1 MTDFVFSNK
10 HDRIHVDGMDFKP
23 VRIAFGFE
31 NVEVR
36 SLPIS
41 NVEYVIAVNVRSN
54 GQHVDKEGWKRSIG
68 TDYVY
73 GYAPIYDCDCLEIA
87 MRNDGGD
94 KGVSDGDLFSSS
106 DLSVN
111 QRLLAYDDLVDL
123 VFADEVGRHL
133 FGLEPPYDS
142 YDEIRYNMNKLEKTV
157 ENDDGSIVLT
167 VHASNNR

>member
-1 MTDFVFSNK
+1 MTDFVFSNT
-10 HDRIHVDGMDFKP
+10 HDRIQVDGMDFKP

-31 NVEVR
+31 NTEVR

-41 NVEYVIAVNVRSN
+41 DVEYVIAVNVRSN
-54 GQHVDKEGWKRSIG
+54 GRHVDKEGWKRSIG

-73 GYAPIYDCDCLEIA
+73 GYAPIYDCDCLEVA
-87 MRNDGGD
+87 MRNDD
-94 KGVSDGDLFSSS
+94 DSGVPKDSVMSDQG
-106 DLSVN
+106 LSVN

-123 VFADEVGRHL
+123 VFADEDGRRL

-142 YDEIRYNMNKLEKTV
+142 YDEIRYNMNKLEKTI

-167 VHASNNR
+167 VHASKDQ

>member
-10 HDRIHVDGMDFKP
+10 HDRIKVDGMDFKP

-31 NVEVR
+31 NTEVR

-41 NVEYVIAVNVRSN
+41 DVEYVIAVNVRSN
-54 GQHVDKEGWKRSIG
+54 GRHVDKEGWERSIG

-73 GYAPIYDCDCLEIA
+73 GYAPIYDCDCLEVV
-87 MRNDGGD
+87 MKNDD
-94 KGVSDGDLFSSS
+94 DSGVPKDSVMPDQG
-106 DLSVN
+106 LSVN

-123 VFADEVGRHL
+123 VFADEDGRHL

-142 YDEIRYNMNKLEKTV
+142 YDEIRYNMNKLEKTI
-157 ENDDGSIVLT
+157 ENEDGSVVLT
-167 VHASNNR
+167 VHASKEN

>member
-10 HDRIHVDGMDFKP
+10 HDRIQVDGMDFKP
-23 VRIAFGFE
+23 VRIAFAFE
-31 NVEVR
+31 NTEVR

-41 NVEYVIAVNVRSN
+41 DVEYVIAVNVRSN
-54 GQHVDKEGWKRSIG
+54 GRHVDKEGWERSIG

-73 GYAPIYDCDCLEIA
+73 GYAPIYDCDCLEVA
-87 MRNDGGD
+87 MKADD
-94 KGVSDGDLFSSS
+94 DSGVPKDSVMPDQS
-106 DLSVN
+106 LSVN

-123 VFADEVGRHL
+123 VFADEDGRHL

-142 YDEIRYNMNKLEKTV
+142 YDEIRYNMNKLEKTI

-167 VHASNNR
+167 VHASKD

>member
-10 HDRIHVDGMDFKP
+10 YDRIQVDGMNFKP

-31 NVEVR
+31 NTEVR

-41 NVEYVIAVNVRSN
+41 DVEYVIAVNVRSN
-54 GQHVDKEGWKRSIG
+54 GRHVDKEGWERSIG

-73 GYAPIYDCDCLEIA
+73 GYAPIYDCDCLEVA
-87 MRNDGGD
+87 MKADD
-94 KGVSDGDLFSSS
+94 DSGVPKDSVMPDQ

-111 QRLLAYDDLVDL
+111 KRLLAYDDLVDL
-123 VFADEVGRHL
+123 VFADEDGRHL

-167 VHASNNR
+167 VHASKD